1 MAEAFWS
8 PSNCLSSDHEAV
20 RVLIAD
26 DEPVARKGLRAL
38 LATEPDVTVVG
49 EAGDGEE
56 TERMLRSSAVD
67 VLILDIQMPQK
78 SGLNVVA
85 GVEPSSLP
93 LVIFVTAHDEHAIR
107 AFDLHALD
115 YLVKPY
121 REDRLREAI
130 GRARALLLQ
139 RDLGGFRARVGTWV
153 ASQPAYPS
161 RLRVEERERI
171 RFIALR
177 DIQWIEAQDYCV
189 RLHLANERILRRGTL
204 KQFLRALDPAQF
216 VRVHR
221 SAAVNVRHVREL
233 TITVSGGLI
242 AKLTSGAEVDVARA
256 CRAELEERLR
266 ALP

>member
-1 MAEAFWS
+1 
-8 PSNCLSSDHEAV
+8 V

-26 DEPVARKGLRAL
+26 DEPVARRGLRTL
-38 LATEPDVTVVG
+38 LAAEPDVVIAG

-56 TERMLRSSAVD
+56 TERLLRTDDID

-78 SGLNVVA
+78 SGLDVVA
-85 GVEPSSLP
+85 GIDPASLP

-130 GRARALLLQ
+130 GRARALVGRRQ
-139 RDLGGFRARVGTWV
+139 LGAFRQRVGAWV

-161 RLRVEERERI
+161 RIRVEERERI
-171 RFIALR
+171 RFVAVR
-177 DIQWIEAQDYCV
+177 EIQWIEAQDYCV
-189 RLHLANERILRRGTL
+189 LVHLAGERILRRGTL
-204 KQFLRALDPAQF
+204 KQFLRTLDPAQF

-221 SAAVNVRHVREL
+221 SAAVNIRHVREL
-233 TITVSGGLI
+233 TITVGGGLM
-242 AKLTSGAEVDVARA
+242 ARLASGAEVAVARG

-266 ALP
+266 TLP

>member
-1 MAEAFWS
+1 
-8 PSNCLSSDHEAV
+8 V

-38 LATEPDVTVVG
+38 LAAEPDLTIVG
-49 EAGDGEE
+49 EASTGEE
-56 TERMLRSSAVD
+56 TEELLRTVGAD

-78 SGLNVVA
+78 SGLDVVA
-85 GVEPSSLP
+85 GIDPDALP
-93 LVIFVTAHDEHAIR
+93 LVIFVTAHEEHAIR
-107 AFDLHALD
+107 AFELHALD

-130 GRARALLLQ
+130 GRARALIG
-139 RDLGGFRARVGTWV
+139 RGLGQFRRRVGSWV
-153 ASQPAYPS
+153 ATQPAYPS
-161 RLRVEERERI
+161 RIRIEDKDRI
-171 RFIALR
+171 RFIPTR

-189 RLHLANERILRRGTL
+189 LLHLGAERILRRGTL
-204 KQFLRALDPAQF
+204 KQTLRTFDPALF

-233 TITVSGGLI
+233 TIYVSGGLT
-242 AKLTSGAEVDVARA
+242 AKLTSGAEVAVARTF
-256 CRAELEERLR
+256 RPELEERLK

>member
-1 MAEAFWS
+1 M
-8 PSNCLSSDHEAV
+8 

-26 DEPVARKGLRAL
+26 DEPVARRGLRTL
-38 LATEPDVTVVG
+38 LAAEPDVVIAG

-56 TERMLRSSAVD
+56 TEQLLRTHDVD

-78 SGLNVVA
+78 SGLDVVA
-85 GVEPSSLP
+85 GIDPASLP

-130 GRARALLLQ
+130 GRARALVGRRQ
-139 RDLGGFRARVGTWV
+139 LGAFRQRVGAWV

-161 RLRVEERERI
+161 RIRVEERERI
-171 RFIALR
+171 RFVAVR
-177 DIQWIEAQDYCV
+177 EIQWIEAQDYCV
-189 RLHLANERILRRGTL
+189 LVHLAGERILRRGTL
-204 KQFLRALDPAQF
+204 KQFLRTLDPAQF

-221 SAAVNVRHVREL
+221 SAAINVRHVREL
-233 TITVSGGLI
+233 TITVGGGLT
-242 AKLTSGAEVDVARA
+242 ARLSSGAEVAVARG
-256 CRAELEERLR
+256 CRADLEERLR
-266 ALP
+266 TLP

>member
-1 MAEAFWS
+1 M
-8 PSNCLSSDHEAV
+8 

-26 DEPVARKGLRAL
+26 DEPVARRGLRTL
-38 LATEPDVTVVG
+38 LAAEPDVVIAG

-56 TERMLRSSAVD
+56 TERLLRTDDID

-78 SGLNVVA
+78 SGLDVVA
-85 GVEPSSLP
+85 GIDPASLP

-130 GRARALLLQ
+130 GRARALVGRRQ
-139 RDLGGFRARVGTWV
+139 LGAFRQRVGAWV

-161 RLRVEERERI
+161 RIRVEERERI
-171 RFIALR
+171 RFVAVR
-177 DIQWIEAQDYCV
+177 EIQWIEAQDYCV
-189 RLHLANERILRRGTL
+189 LVHLAGERILRRGTL
-204 KQFLRALDPAQF
+204 KQFLRTLDPAQF

-221 SAAVNVRHVREL
+221 SAAVNIRHVREL
-233 TITVSGGLI
+233 TITVGGGLM
-242 AKLTSGAEVDVARA
+242 ARLASGAEVAVARG

-266 ALP
+266 TLP